1 MERVI
6 GTIRRECLDH
16 VIVFNEAS
24 LRRTLRLYLDYYH
37 GLRMHLCLKKHCP
50 EPRAVQP
57 PRMGQVAAVPPVG
70 GLHHRYARQ
79 TA

>member
-24 LRRTLRLYLDYYH
+24 LRRTLRFYFDYYH
-37 GLRMHLCLKKHCP
+37 GPRTHLSLKKDCP
-50 EPRAVQP
+50 EPRSVQP
-57 PRMGQVAAVPPVG
+57 PDMGQVVAVPQVG
-70 GLHHRYARQ
+70 GLHHRFARR
-79 TA
+79 AA